1 MAMCLKI
8 ALACMILQDFSSPTV
23 EKLMEI
29 SRTVMKFPAMKMVS
43 REVHTPLLCRLEHT
57 VSLLVLENS
66 MQCLYTLYYVAVTI
80 ILVSREYFCLWRR
93 SSMVGQY
100 SSILPNIRINKSGGK
115 KMELITCLLFRRYQG
130 CQKLFFVLFCF
141 TVYSVLSFSPCFEK
155 LLRHL

>member
-115 KMELITCLLFRRYQG
+115 KNGTHYLLAV
-130 CQKLFFVLFCF
+130 QKVPRMSETLFCFVLFYC
-141 TVYSVLSFSPCFEK
+141 LQCASFQPLF
-155 LLRHL
+155 